1 MDNSEQHK
9 GANHDTYYN
18 LDECQNHYAGWKK
31 PDIKEY
37 CRLSPMNNSI
47 KNNFIVIK
55 HTHTQ
60 KNNGCLRPKSDEEMD
75 AKGNRESSGH
85 NGNV

>member
-1 MDNSEQHK
+1 MK
-9 GANHDTYYN
+9 
-18 LDECQNHYAGWKK
+18 
-31 PDIKEY
+31 
-37 CRLSPMNNSI
+37 NSI
-47 KNNFIVIK
+47 KKNFIVIK
-55 HTHTQ
+55 HTHTYTE

>member
-1 MDNSEQHK
+1 
-9 GANHDTYYN
+9 
-18 LDECQNHYAGWKK
+18 
-31 PDIKEY
+31 
-37 CRLSPMNNSI
+37 MNNSI